1 MEESNTALRWCL
13 QSFIN
18 KNESIRP
25 GFPCLGAIQIC
36 TETVS
41 SYKKLKPDQA
51 ERICNEFCMVTPNL
65 FRSELTSVE
74 PTLKKAEKR
83 KTRDNSQLRSEMAGL
98 AAFVHRAGKRSKD
111 QIQTKIAAELKL
123 CRDIKKSGKFE
134 LKAWQIAAAPLGLHI
149 SCCDEC
155 AADSDP
161 FDRSQPPSVR
171 LKYPEGIGL
180 PQASQEDAYPQIKLE
195 DEGSGSLGRFI
206 APIHPRAA
214 RSNVKTETKALID
227 QCVLRERTW
236 SASRSWQ
243 MAREQSAHTCWI
255 GWSPL
260 MRR

>member
-1 MEESNTALRWCL
+1 
-13 QSFIN
+13 
-18 KNESIRP
+18 
-25 GFPCLGAIQIC
+25 
-36 TETVS
+36 
-41 SYKKLKPDQA
+41 
-51 ERICNEFCMVTPNL
+51 MVTPNL

-98 AAFVHRAGKRSKD
+98 AAFVHRAEKRSRD

-149 SCCDEC
+149 CCCDEC

-206 APIHPRAA
+206 APILPRAA

-243 MAREQSAHTCWI
+243 MAREQSVHTCWI